1 MMLKKFYK
9 FIILPYTIFLLY
21 LMFFGMGRFRNED
34 HIVRIKPIIS
44 TVWFIQETIS
54 WFDIIKIVLGNV
66 VMFIPFGFLGWI
78 FPQLKNLK
86 NLVITFVSAIV
97 IVEALQYFS
106 RLGVFDVDDVILNTF
121 GVLLGWQMK
130 KILETKFSKF
140 VLNNSTKCIN

>member
-21 LMFFGMGRFRNED
+21 LMFFGMGRLQYED
-34 HIVRIKPIIS
+34 NIVRIKPIVS

-54 WFDIIKIVLGNV
+54 WLDIIRIVLGNV

-86 NLVITFVSAIV
+86 SLIITFVSAIV

-106 RLGVFDVDDVILNTF
+106 RLGVFDVDDVLLNTF
-121 GVLLGWQMK
+121 GVFLGFL
-130 KILETKFSKF
+130 IRNFLERRFESYVK
-140 VLNNSTKCIN
+140 